1 MGDALD
7 IAVIGS
13 GVSGLTAAH
22 VLGRRHR
29 VTLYERDERLG
40 GHANTVA
47 VRGES
52 GHEVGLDTGFIVHN
66 ERTYPTLLR
75 LFADLGVR
83 TQESDMSFSVRCEG
97 CGLEYAGARGMQG
110 VMPRASVLG
119 RPRYL
124 RMLAE
129 VKRFHRHA
137 RAVLRDPAADR
148 LTLEQFLADGGYS
161 AYFTDHFM
169 LPLTGAVWSSSPTTV
184 RAYPA
189 RYLIRFFAN
198 HGMLTVTNS
207 PQWKTVVGGSR
218 VYVEAVANR
227 LDRVLVSSPVE
238 RIERTADGVVV
249 NGDRRYDRVVIAS
262 HPDQALAMLADPSDA
277 ERRLL
282 GAWTYSQNNTVL
294 HTDGSLLPRTA
305 NARASWNYLLDTCST
320 SQPNVHVTYHL
331 NRLQA
336 LVEPLDY
343 CVTLNQTARIEPAS
357 ELRRM
362 VYEHPVYTHASLA
375 AQAELPA
382 IQGERNTYYCG
393 AYHGWGFH
401 EDGCISGLRAALA
414 MGCAW

>member
-47 VRGES
+47 DRGDG
-52 GHEVGLDTGFIVHN
+52 GHVVGLDTGFIVHN

-137 RAVLRDPAADR
+137 RAVLRDPAR
-148 LTLEQFLADGGYS
+148 SE
-161 AYFTDHFM
+161 
-169 LPLTGAVWSSSPTTV
+169 
-184 RAYPA
+184 
-189 RYLIRFFAN
+189 
-198 HGMLTVTNS
+198 
-207 PQWKTVVGGSR
+207 
-218 VYVEAVANR
+218 
-227 LDRVLVSSPVE
+227 
-238 RIERTADGVVV
+238 
-249 NGDRRYDRVVIAS
+249 
-262 HPDQALAMLADPSDA
+262 
-277 ERRLL
+277 ERRV
-282 GAWTYSQNNTVL
+282 GKECRSRWS
-294 HTDGSLLPRTA
+294 P
-305 NARASWNYLLDTCST
+305 
-320 SQPNVHVTYHL
+320 YH
-331 NRLQA
+331 
-336 LVEPLDY
+336 
-343 CVTLNQTARIEPAS
+343 
-357 ELRRM
+357 
-362 VYEHPVYTHASLA
+362 
-375 AQAELPA
+375 
-382 IQGERNTYYCG
+382 
-393 AYHGWGFH
+393 
-401 EDGCISGLRAALA
+401 
-414 MGCAW
+414 